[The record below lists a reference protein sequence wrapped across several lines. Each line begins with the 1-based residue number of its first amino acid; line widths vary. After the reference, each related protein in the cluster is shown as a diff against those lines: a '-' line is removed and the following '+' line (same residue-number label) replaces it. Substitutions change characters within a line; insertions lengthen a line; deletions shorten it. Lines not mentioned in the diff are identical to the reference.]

1 MSKLADDLDHYYNEA
16 YYRRDIKS
24 GIKLIAEI
32 AGAISLGS
40 LLLSTLFVWLPGIGI
55 PITAAVAVK
64 VLKAAAEGYS
74 NLDTADRKKIR
85 AVVRWTRGGI
95 RLLD

>member
-1 MSKLADDLDHYYNEA
+1 MSKLADDLELHYNEA
-16 YYRRDIKS
+16 YYRHDLKA

-32 AGAISLGS
+32 AGAVSLGS
-40 LLLSTLFVWLPGIGI
+40 LLLSILFVWLPGIGI

-64 VLKAAAEGYS
+64 VFKAAAEGYT
-74 NLDTADRKKIR
+74 NLDAEDRKKVR
-85 AVVRWTRGGI
+85 AVVRWTQGGI